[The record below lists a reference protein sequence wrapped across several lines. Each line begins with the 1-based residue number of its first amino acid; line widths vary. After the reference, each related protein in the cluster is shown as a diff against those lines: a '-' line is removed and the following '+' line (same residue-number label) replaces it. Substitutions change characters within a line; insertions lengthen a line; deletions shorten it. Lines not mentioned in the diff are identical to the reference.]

1 LEANTLKNGR
11 EKTKN
16 EIRIQVRILTFE
28 EACFYC
34 DELRKR
40 SMFLSQ
46 SCLTKYTLVQHVT
59 VF

>member
-1 LEANTLKNGR
+1 MKNGR